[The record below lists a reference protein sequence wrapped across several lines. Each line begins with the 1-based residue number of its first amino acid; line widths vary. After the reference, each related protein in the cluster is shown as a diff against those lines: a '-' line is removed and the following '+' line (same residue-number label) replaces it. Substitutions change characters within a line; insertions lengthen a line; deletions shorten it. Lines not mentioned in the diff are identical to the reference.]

1 MTELVEGLVQV
12 HELMM
17 PLYVQTREHVRL
29 HFALLVTGS
38 HRAVR
43 EEPRTVWAA
52 EPSAASWHSR

>member
-1 MTELVEGLVQV
+1 MQV